1 MNTINNQPIKPNT
14 DQDIVQPWA
23 DIIIGALLLTMAL
36 TAYISS
42 GAFAREEL
50 NFGPQ
55 FYPRLLS
62 CFMGPLSIILI
73 VRGIS
78 IKWRHHTSSEAHIAG
93 QKNKRLA
100 LITFITLALYA
111 AGIPVLGYI
120 AATLL
125 FLSVTIVML
134 GERRPLRIAVWTISV
149 TFALY
154 FVFQRILNVPL
165 PGWFGS

>member
-1 MNTINNQPIKPNT
+1 MNAINNQPTQPNAT
-14 DQDIVQPWA
+14 QDRASPWA
-23 DIIIGALLLTMAL
+23 DIIIGALLLAMAL

-55 FYPRLLS
+55 FFPRLLS
-62 CFMGPLSIILI
+62 CFMGPLSVILI
-73 VRGIS
+73 VRGIR
-78 IKWRHHTSSEAHIAG
+78 IQWRNHSPSKPHNVG
-93 QKNKRLA
+93 LKNKRLA
-100 LITFITLALYA
+100 LITFITLVLYA
-111 AGIPVLGYI
+111 AGIPILGYI
-120 AATLL
+120 PATLM
-125 FLSVTIVML
+125 FISVAIVML
-134 GERRPLRIAVWTISV
+134 GERRPLRIAIWAICV